1 MMAILFLVMDAEPLV
16 SLKLD
21 GDALLLVLVVSP
33 FVVTAKSWDLRNG
46 VFLSGTT
53 LTGTK

>member
-33 FVVTAKSWDLRNG
+33 FVVTAKSWDLRN
-46 VFLSGTT
+46 VM
-53 LTGTK
+53 TKT